1 MARKQPDRVK
11 ERHWRQHLAAW
22 RRSGWT
28 IRAYCQAEGLSEP
41 SFYAWR
47 RVLAERRQHRT
58 TGSEGNRDGT
68 ATAKPASATRS
79 GARPGMRGTAAAAAV
94 SAFVPV
100 RLVEAPASAP
110 AVEVVLRGGRVV
122 RVAAGFAAKTLRE
135 VVAVLEGWP
144 C

>member
-1 MARKQPDRVK
+1 MAREQRDRAK
-11 ERHWRQHLAAW
+11 EQHWRRHLAAW

-47 RVLAERRQHRT
+47 RVLTGRRPRRAT
-58 TGSEGNRDGT
+58 TESSQDN
-68 ATAKPASATRS
+68 TAKEKAASSAT
-79 GARPGMRGTAAAAAV
+79 V

-100 RLVEAPASAP
+100 RLVGTPASAA

-122 RVAAGFAAKTLRE
+122 RVAAGFAAQTLRD
-135 VVAVLEGWP
+135 VVAVLEGLP